1 MITIC
6 KSFTF
11 DAAHRLDKLPRR
23 HKCHALHGH
32 TYRVDIVVE
41 GDMDDDLRWLID
53 YCEIADAWA
62 PLNRKLDHQYL
73 NDVDGLGHPTTE
85 ALALWIFERL
95 SLTLQGLKRV
105 RVHESTTT
113 WAEVTGAINLNS

>member
-23 HKCHALHGH
+23 HKCHNLHGH

-41 GDMDDDLRWLID
+41 GDLDDRLRWLID
-53 YCEIADAWA
+53 YCEIADAWT
-62 PLNRKLDHQYL
+62 PLHRKLDHQYL
-73 NDVDGLGHPTTE
+73 NDIEDLGHPTTE
-85 ALALWIFERL
+85 AVAAWIAERL
-95 SLTLQGLKRV
+95 VQTLQGLKRV
-105 RVHESTTT
+105 RVHESSSA
-113 WAEVTGAINLNS
+113 WAEVTL